1 MTHQDLKQVILDYF
15 RTTYEVEFIG
25 KLEIEDLYPTGYK
38 VKLYLDNDY
47 YPVVIISDLP
57 DEKFIPFIKEEL
69 RSRKFH
75 KTQYFA
81 LSKLPKSF
89 DAALS
94 MPNVKIIRQIA
105 NQKPQIIKT
114 NEEIMAETL
123 PSEWIGTIEEF
134 NSLGRYHDNVIYIIV
149 I

>member
-81 LSKLPKSF
+81 LSKLPKNF
-89 DAALS
+89 DTALS

-134 NSLGRYHDNVIYIIV
+134 NALGRYHDNVIYIIV